1 MKRLIIL
8 PLVLIFCGQLFAQ
21 NKFSGGLFF
30 APGISWMAPQ
40 NKKEAESTGVGFS
53 YKVGAELD
61 INLVENFAFCM
72 ALQYAKYG
80 GKLQFN
86 DTIAQFKTK
95 DETFS
100 NILPKS
106 QIKYNINYLE
116 IPLSFKG
123 KQKVN
128 YMTYFLKA
136 GGQLGIGLMSQ
147 KSDMKWTLDTAGTS
161 NPLTETEVT
170 EAIMDKQIGI
180 FNLGYHLGGGI
191 EYAIADN
198 TRILVEFLYNGG
210 FYNIN
215 KTEIYIKGKK
225 DNPFVKLGNVELKLG
240 IMF

>member
-1 MKRLIIL
+1 MKKFIIL
-8 PLVLIFCGQLFAQ
+8 PLVLIFCGQLIAQ

-30 APGISWMAPQ
+30 APGVSWMAPQ
-40 NKKEAESTGVGFS
+40 NKKEAESTGMCFS

-86 DTIAQFKTK
+86 DTIAEFKTK
-95 DETFS
+95 DETFL

-106 QIKYNINYLE
+106 QIKYKINYLE

-147 KSDMKWTLDTAGTS
+147 TSDMKWTIASTDSTIV
-161 NPLTETEVT
+161 PTETEVT
-170 EAIMDKQIGI
+170 DAIMDKQTGI

-198 TRILVEFLYNGG
+198 TRLLVEFLYCGG

-215 KTEIYIKGKK
+215 NTEILINGKK
-225 DNPFVKLGNVELKLG
+225 DNPFVKLGNVELKVG